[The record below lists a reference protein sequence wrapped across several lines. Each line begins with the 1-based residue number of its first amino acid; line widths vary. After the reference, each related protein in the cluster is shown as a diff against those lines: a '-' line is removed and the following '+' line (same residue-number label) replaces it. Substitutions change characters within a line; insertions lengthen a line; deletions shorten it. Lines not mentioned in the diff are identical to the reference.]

1 MAFDDIIP
9 IDALFGKKKDP
20 LYEDNTGGNRKK
32 KKVDREAM
40 QSAIMRIP
48 RMDLRVARDLIDIG
62 IKEIYELQ
70 GRSAESLMEEIKELK
85 PETPEYRL
93 AYLRMGIYFSE
104 NDPPEASKL
113 HPSIW
118 QEV

>member
-9 IDALFGKKKDP
+9 IDALLGKQKDP

-48 RMDLRVARDLIDIG
+48 RMDVRVARDLIDIG

-85 PETPEYRL
+85 PETPDYRL

-104 NDPPEASKL
+104 NNPPEASKL

-118 QEV
+118 QDI